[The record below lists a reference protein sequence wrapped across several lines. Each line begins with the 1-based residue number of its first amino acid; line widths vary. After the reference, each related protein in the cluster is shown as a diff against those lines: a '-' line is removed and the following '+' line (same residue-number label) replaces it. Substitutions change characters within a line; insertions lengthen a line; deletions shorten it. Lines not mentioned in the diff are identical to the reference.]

1 MEYLRERDAR
11 KHIKVGQRA
20 CPRGVRRFIPLTEK
34 HIREYSLH
42 GQFVCTKECGRL
54 ALHLHVAAR
63 SRVSIWNTR

>member
-54 ALHLHVAAR
+54 ALH
-63 SRVSIWNTR
+63 